1 MVSVPAWLVPA
12 WDSGVVSS
20 VGGVPSA
27 KEESPAWLPAPSKWR
42 GLGKLV
48 PGSPSPGETEEWARL
63 GAPGGEGTGWD
74 RQGGGVLVSRQ
85 SWLNRLPGLVRP
97 SRGHRCPVLAP
108 TLPTGARGSGGVPS
122 ICACH
127 EPHGGFEHLLDQG
140 PTAASGPRRFFLL
153 RWGADSC
160 GGGCGVAVVSAE
172 PGSSETS
179 RCVTSGRRLALSVR
193 QRPRWEDE
201 GGP

>member
-48 PGSPSPGETEEWARL
+48 PGSPSPGETEEWAQL
-63 GAPGGEGTGWD
+63 GAPGGEGTGRD
-74 RQGGGVLVSRQ
+74 RQGGGVPVSRQ

-108 TLPTGARGSGGVPS
+108 TLPTGARGSGGVP
-122 ICACH
+122 
-127 EPHGGFEHLLDQG
+127 
-140 PTAASGPRRFFLL
+140 ASVL
-153 RWGADSC
+153 
-160 GGGCGVAVVSAE
+160 V
-172 PGSSETS
+172 TS
-179 RCVTSGRRLALSVR
+179 RTGDLNTCWTRGPLPPGRGERAPPFLPPQMGSRLVWRRLRRGGR
-193 QRPRWEDE
+193 QRRTRLL
-201 GGP
+201 

>member
-48 PGSPSPGETEEWARL
+48 PGSPSSGETEEWARL
-63 GAPGGEGTGWD
+63 GAPGGEGTGRI
-74 RQGGGVLVSRQ
+74 RQGGGVPVSRQ

-108 TLPTGARGSGGVPS
+108 TLPTGARGSGGGPS

-140 PTAASGPRRFFLL
+140 PTAPWPRRAGPAVSSSSDGEQTRVEEAAAWRSSAQNPAPL
-153 RWGADSC
+153 RPA
-160 GGGCGVAVVSAE
+160 AA
-172 PGSSETS
+172 
-179 RCVTSGRRLALSVR
+179 
-193 QRPRWEDE
+193 
-201 GGP
+201 

>member
-20 VGGVPSA
+20 VWDVPSA

-48 PGSPSPGETEEWARL
+48 PGSPSPGEMEEWAQL
-63 GAPGGEGTGWD
+63 GAPGGEGTGRV
-74 RQGGGVLVSRQ
+74 RQGGGVPVSRQ

-108 TLPTGARGSGGVPS
+108 TLPTGARGSGGVP
-122 ICACH
+122 
-127 EPHGGFEHLLDQG
+127 
-140 PTAASGPRRFFLL
+140 ASVL
-153 RWGADSC
+153 
-160 GGGCGVAVVSAE
+160 V
-172 PGSSETS
+172 TS
-179 RCVTSGRRLALSVR
+179 RTGDLNTCWTRGPLPRAGPAVSSSSDGEQTRVEEAAAWRSSAQNPAPL
-193 QRPRWEDE
+193 RPAAA
-201 GGP
+201 